1 VWSASGS
8 ESPEAVG
15 SIPRFEPSSTTGLD
29 RFEQLLQAAP
39 DAIVCV
45 APNGQISSAN
55 TQAEQLFGYARH
67 ELVGM
72 AVDGL
77 VPERFRFSHGVRR
90 AGVFRAPSPRPMGS
104 GHVLY
109 ARRKDGSEFPCEISL
124 SAIAAGVDLIAVAAI
139 RDVSARIRVA
149 RLYQA
154 IAENFPNGAILL
166 FDHELRHLLARG
178 EGLHRIGIDP
188 AAVEGRTLAE
198 SWDGETVDV
207 VEPLVRQ
214 ALGGERVHA
223 DLAIL
228 GRWLRVTVVPL
239 LEDPYGVFAAM
250 LVGQDVTAQHD
261 TEQAL
266 RRSEDRRNH
275 ALSALVEA
283 QELERARIAADLH
296 DDTIQVMTA
305 ALLRLDASQRK
316 LPPDSEAD
324 CAVTR
329 ARHTLSDAIERTRK
343 LTFDL
348 RPQLLEAEGLASAI
362 GALCGDVAGESG
374 FHPELD
380 IDVRR
385 YSDVIESLI
394 FRTVQEALANIQRHA
409 HATRVR
415 ITVHETDGVV
425 HGTITDDGGGFDVR
439 SVRARARATHHFG
452 MDISAERVRLAGG
465 TLDIASEPGK
475 GTQVGFSLPVH
486 RAADTPS

>member
-1 VWSASGS
+1 
-8 ESPEAVG
+8 
-15 SIPRFEPSSTTGLD
+15 
-29 RFEQLLQAAP
+29 
-39 DAIVCV
+39 
-45 APNGQISSAN
+45 
-55 TQAEQLFGYARH
+55 
-67 ELVGM
+67 
-72 AVDGL
+72 
-77 VPERFRFSHGVRR
+77 
-90 AGVFRAPSPRPMGS
+90 
-104 GHVLY
+104 
-109 ARRKDGSEFPCEISL
+109 
-124 SAIAAGVDLIAVAAI
+124 
-139 RDVSARIRVA
+139 
-149 RLYQA
+149 
-154 IAENFPNGAILL
+154 
-166 FDHELRHLLARG
+166 
-178 EGLHRIGIDP
+178 
-188 AAVEGRTLAE
+188 
-198 SWDGETVDV
+198 
-207 VEPLVRQ
+207 
-214 ALGGERVHA
+214 
-223 DLAIL
+223 
-228 GRWLRVTVVPL
+228 
-239 LEDPYGVFAAM
+239 
-250 LVGQDVTAQHD
+250 
-261 TEQAL
+261 
-266 RRSEDRRNH
+266 
-275 ALSALVEA
+275 VEA

>member
-1 VWSASGS
+1 M
-8 ESPEAVG
+8 
-15 SIPRFEPSSTTGLD
+15 
-29 RFEQLLQAAP
+29 
-39 DAIVCV
+39 VCV
-45 APNGQISSAN
+45 ARDGQIASAN
-55 TQAEQLFGYARH
+55 RQAERLFGYERR

-72 AVDGL
+72 TVDGL
-77 VPERFRFSHGVRR
+77 VPERFRFSHGVKR
-90 AGVFRAPSPRPMGS
+90 AGFFRAPSPRPMGT
-104 GHVLY
+104 GRVLVGC
-109 ARRKDGSEFPCEISL
+109 RKDGSEFPCEISL
-124 SAIAAGVDLIAVAAI
+124 AAIQAGEETLAVAAI
-139 RDVSARIRVA
+139 RDLSSRIRVA
-149 RLYQA
+149 RLYEA

-178 EGLHRIGIDP
+178 EGLHQLGIDP
-188 AAVEGRTLAE
+188 SAVEGRTLGE

-207 VEPLVRQ
+207 VEPLVRD
-214 ALGGERVHA
+214 ALSGERVHA
-223 DLAIL
+223 DLAVL

-239 LEDPYGVFAAM
+239 REGSDDVFGAM
-250 LVGQDVTAQHD
+250 LIGQDVTAQHD

-266 RRSEDRRNH
+266 RRSEDRRNY

-316 LPPDSEAD
+316 LPPGSEAD

-329 ARHTLSDAIERTRK
+329 ARCTLSDAIERTRK

-362 GALCGDVAGESG
+362 GGLCAEAADESDG
-374 FHPELD
+374 FRPELD

-394 FRTVQEALANIQRHA
+394 FRTVQEALANVQRHA
-409 HATRVR
+409 HATLVR

-425 HGTITDDGGGFDVR
+425 HGDVADDGRGFDVG

-452 MDISAERVRLAGG
+452 MDISAERIRLAGG
-465 TLDIASEPGK
+465 TFTITSAPGS
-475 GTQVGFSLPVH
+475 GTHVSFTLPVH
-486 RAADTPS
+486 RAADTPT

>member
-1 VWSASGS
+1 L
-8 ESPEAVG
+8 ESSLVAG
-15 SIPRFEPSSTTGLD
+15 WD

-45 APNGQISSAN
+45 GRDGQIASANGQ
-55 TQAEQLFGYARH
+55 AERLFGYERQ

-72 AVDGL
+72 AVDDL
-77 VPERFRFSHGVRR
+77 VPERFRFNHGVQR
-90 AGVFRAPSPRPMGS
+90 AGFFRAPSPRLMGS
-104 GHVLY
+104 GRVLVG
-109 ARRKDGSEFPCEISL
+109 RRKDGSEFPCEISL
-124 SAIAAGVDLIAVAAI
+124 SAIEAGDEMLAVAAI
-139 RDVSARIRVA
+139 RDVSSRIRVA

-178 EGLHRIGIDP
+178 EGLHQIGIDP
-188 AAVEGRTLAE
+188 SAVEGRTLGE
-198 SWDGETVDV
+198 SWDGETVGV
-207 VEPLVRQ
+207 IEPLVRQ
-214 ALGGERVHA
+214 ALSGDRVHA

-239 LEDPYGVFAAM
+239 QEDPDGVFAAM

-316 LPPDSEAD
+316 LPRDSEAD
-324 CAVTR
+324 RAVTR
-329 ARHTLSDAIERTRK
+329 ARRTLSDAIERTRK

-362 GALCGDVAGESG
+362 GGLCAEAADESG
-374 FHPELD
+374 FQPELN

-394 FRTVQEALANIQRHA
+394 FRTAQEALANIQRHA
-409 HATRVR
+409 HATHVR
-415 ITVHETDGVV
+415 ITVHEIDGVV
-425 HGTITDDGGGFDVR
+425 HGNITDDGTGFDVS

-452 MDISAERVRLAGG
+452 MDISAERIRLAGG
-465 TLDIASEPGK
+465 TFTITSTPGS

-486 RAADTPS
+486 RAADTPT